1 MLSRR
6 GIAGATLVLVSGAA
20 ALACGPFF
28 PWQLLDN
35 RALTLKS
42 TPVNSFAFEAS
53 HLASVPKDRLKA
65 AELPSYSTPDDAAI
79 ALGNAETAGLSP
91 AQASKLH
98 VARQAAGGDEA
109 YRLGEGLPEAVR
121 LYTAGAVA
129 YHKADLAQAK
139 TRFLT
144 VLALPE
150 MQQAPR
156 AVWAAYMLGK
166 IGSENQDDLS
176 AAAYSALARK
186 LALADAPDPL
196 GLAVASYGEE
206 ARLHLH
212 AAEAFLEAGGAT
224 VSTPTASQPDTNSDA
239 AKFAGSVLPARL
251 AKPFRGEIAKAIALY
266 ADQAAHGSDS
276 GVQSLRLVAE
286 FLLDSP
292 DRIAAM
298 AEEPSAQRLML
309 SYALKRLQN
318 NTITR
323 YAIWADN
330 GDEKP
335 GTADQRLDAG
345 LDALVDALEK
355 LPHPAGA
362 DRLASL
368 CYNLARWSCAQAMA
382 EKSGSPL
389 ASWVKAKL
397 ASQKGDL
404 AEAAKFYAAA
414 AHGFPTTDSL
424 DEDSKKAL
432 LGESAVVA
440 LARGDYVDALDKLM
454 PVSGTYW
461 SDAAYIAERVLTT
474 DELKAYVDAHVP
486 GTAQAM
492 SVPAPA
498 YDEHFH
504 SHAALRNLLARR
516 LMRDGRFGDA
526 LAYFSDTKIR
536 DSAKA
541 YAAALTQAARR
552 WGRVDRAEALFA
564 AATLARQSGL
574 EMMGT
579 EGPPDSFYTAGN
591 FEEGLGRATLGGD
604 LVTAAEKQRF
614 AASNAKPDQRFHYR
628 YLAAEEASRAADLLP
643 ARSQAFAA
651 VLCHA
656 SAWSSRDEHAAKALW
671 KRYVKEGAR
680 VPFARTF
687 GQTCPVPDFQNAV
700 LLERKVMLR
709 AVLHTVSHHR
719 WWFAGGGVLLVTA
732 AFGLFVLR
740 RRRTKA

>member
-6 GIAGATLVLVSGAA
+6 GIAGAALVLLSGAA

-42 TPVNSFAFEAS
+42 TPVNSFAFEAA
-53 HLASVPKDRLKA
+53 HIASPPKDKLKA
-65 AELPSYSTPDDAAI
+65 AELPYYSAPEDAAI
-79 ALGNAETAGLSP
+79 ALGNAEAAGLSP
-91 AQASKLH
+91 AQAAKLRA
-98 VARQAAGGDEA
+98 ARQAASGDNA
-109 YRLGEGLPEAVR
+109 YRLGDGLPLAIR

-129 YHKADLAQAK
+129 YRKADSAGAK
-139 TRFLT
+139 VRFEA

-150 MQQAPR
+150 TQRAPR

-166 IGSENQDDLS
+166 IAGDNE
-176 AAAYSALARK
+176 APAIFAKARRAALAG
-186 LALADAPDPL
+186 ALDPL

-212 AAEAFLEAGGAT
+212 AAEALLEAGGAT
-224 VSTPTASQPDTNSDA
+224 ISSPEATQTASYTDA
-239 AKFAGSVLPARL
+239 AKFSRSVLPAR
-251 AKPFRGEIAKAIALY
+251 ATIPFHTEIANAIALY
-266 ADQAAHGSDS
+266 AEQAAHGSDS

-292 DRIAAM
+292 DRIAAT
-298 AEEPSAQRLML
+298 ADEPLAQRLML

-318 NTITR
+318 STITR
-323 YAIWADN
+323 TAIWADN

-335 GTADQRLDAG
+335 GTADAKLDTALG
-345 LDALVDALEK
+345 ELVDALEK

-362 DRLASL
+362 DRLAAL
-368 CYNLARWSCAQAMA
+368 CYNLARWSCAKTMA
-382 EKSGSPL
+382 EKSDSPL

-404 AEAAKFYAAA
+404 ADAAKFYAAA

-424 DEDSKKAL
+424 EEDSKKAL

-461 SDAAYIAERVLTT
+461 PDVAYIAERVLTT
-474 DELKAYVDAHVP
+474 TELKSYVDSHVP
-486 GTAQAM
+486 AVTVSTSEA
-492 SVPAPA
+492 APA
-498 YDEHFH
+498 YDEHFNA
-504 SHAALRNLLARR
+504 HAALRDLLARR
-516 LMRDGRFGDA
+516 LMRDGHFDEA
-526 LAYFSDTKIR
+526 LAYFSAVKIR
-536 DSAKA
+536 VAAKA
-541 YAAALTQAARR
+541 YAAALANAARS

-579 EGPPDSFYTAGN
+579 EGPPDSFYTGGN
-591 FEEGLGRATLGGD
+591 FEEGLGRTTLSGD
-604 LVTAAEKQRF
+604 LITAGERQRF

-628 YLAAEEASRAADLLP
+628 YLAIEEAGRAADLLP
-643 ARSQAFAA
+643 PRSQAFAA

-656 SAWSSRDEHAAKALW
+656 SAWSSRDEHTAIALW

-680 VPFARTF
+680 VPFAKTF
-687 GQTCPVPDFQNAV
+687 GRSCPAPDFQNAI
-700 LLERKVMLR
+700 LFERKVMLR
-709 AVLHTVSHHR
+709 AVLHYVSHRR
-719 WWFAGGGVLLVTA
+719 WWFADGGVLLLTA
-732 AFGLFVLR
+732 GFGLFVLR
-740 RRRTKA
+740 RRARA